1 MKYQEGE
8 VWVLED
14 GKEYVIVKT
23 LDVGKN
29 HYVML
34 LTEETPFEL
43 KIGSLVME
51 DDQMKFKSISNKEQA
66 MYILES
72 MLYQTH

>member
-1 MKYQEGE
+1 MKYQTGE

-34 LTEETPFEL
+34 LSEESPFEL
-43 KIGSLVME
+43 KIGSIVKE
-51 DDQMKFKSISNKEQA
+51 ADQLKFKSTSNKEQA
-66 MYILES
+66 LYILES
-72 MLYQTH
+72 LIYQ

>member
-1 MKYQEGE
+1 MNYQTGE

-23 LDVGKN
+23 LDIGKN
-29 HYVML
+29 HYVMF
-34 LTEETPFEL
+34 LTEESPFEL
-43 KIGSLVME
+43 KIGSIITE
-51 DDQMKFKSISNKEQA
+51 DGQMKFKSTSNKEQA

-72 MLYQTH
+72 MLYQAI